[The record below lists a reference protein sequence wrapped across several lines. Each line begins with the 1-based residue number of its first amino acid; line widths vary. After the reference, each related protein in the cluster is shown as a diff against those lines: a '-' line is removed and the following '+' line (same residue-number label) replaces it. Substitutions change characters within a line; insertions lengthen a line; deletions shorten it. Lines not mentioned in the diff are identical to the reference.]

1 MSPLEMAR
9 AGWDGVPGH
18 VDAPV
23 GSLRTGGGICVF
35 SEDVY
40 PSLKGVLDAP
50 GPSTQGKDVRRGGQ
64 GGTNVGTSEG
74 GDLHE

>member
-23 GSLRTGGGICVF
+23 GSLITGGGICVF
-35 SEDVY
+35 SEDVS
-40 PSLKGVLDAP
+40 PSLKGVLDALDP
-50 GPSTQGKDVRRGGQ
+50 PPRGR
-64 GGTNVGTSEG
+64 T
-74 GDLHE
+74 